1 MTRRFVALILIF
13 LFLLPLGLF
22 YRTLLGERG
31 ALIMLA
37 AIIGGAVW
45 IVIHGAR
52 REKRLLRDRQE
63 GDHPEEPGG

>member
-1 MTRRFVALILIF
+1 MTRRIVALVLIF

-22 YRTLLGERG
+22 YRTLLGGRG

-52 REKRLLRDRQE
+52 REKRLLRGRSG
-63 GDHPEEPGG
+63 GDGPQDPDG